1 MKMFILSPGQEYLLS
16 RKESMKKHVKWF
28 NVYTDRCIVQ
38 FGKKKIYT
46 DFCLF
51 FALLFIDLFQV
62 LHQFAVIMNTTK
74 YSPSLCRLIVMM
86 LTLSQGIHL
95 LPVPTDVP
103 MCTASET
110 AQYSLTFTGKW
121 TVAAFPKQYP
131 VYRPPAQWSNL
142 IGKCTVA

>member
-1 MKMFILSPGQEYLLS
+1 M
-16 RKESMKKHVKWF
+16 
-28 NVYTDRCIVQ
+28 VQ
-38 FGKKKIYT
+38 FGKEKSTLTFVFSLPYS
-46 DFCLF
+46 L
-51 FALLFIDLFQV
+51 DLFQV

-142 IGKCTVA
+142 IGKCTVI